1 MSRPAR
7 KLFDT
12 ATQIVAQQNIAPALP
27 ARTVPAPTTA
37 LPYPDQLIR
46 MPQVR
51 ELCALSKPSLYRLI
65 REGKIPAP
73 VYLGGGRAV
82 AWLRREVEALVRERI
97 EERVAERQRSVQ
109 RSKVRKAKKKPPS
122 GCGG

>member
-12 ATQIVAQQNIAPALP
+12 ATQILAQQNTAPTPP
-27 ARTVPAPTTA
+27 ARTVLPPTTA

-51 ELCALSKPSLYRLI
+51 ELCPLSKPSLYRLM
-65 REGKIPAP
+65 REGKFPAP
-73 VYLGGGRAV
+73 VSLGGGRAV
-82 AWLRREVEALVRERI
+82 AWIRREVEAFVRERI
-97 EERVAERQRSVQ
+97 EERAAERVGQVVAHKGS
-109 RSKVRKAKKKPPS
+109 SL
-122 GCGG
+122 